1 MSFFNTLGEKHFAS
15 PYIPWAKQIDTL
27 RQVESER
34 RRFVWVFRCSLKNPI
49 GTIEHAKSS
58 GICAA
63 TFSLTPVGAEKLVNS
78 SDNKLPVLFGNRQ
91 VLRVFYQYRR
101 AASNP
106 SCAIRE
112 DEIPNRRI
120 REEYEHNMSET
131 TYALG
136 HSLAEIQRLKNQAA
150 MLRPISERL
159 LRSAGIDAGQRVLDL
174 GCGAGDVSMLA
185 AELVGP
191 AGFVVGIDRSQEV
204 LDVARERTQ
213 EAGLRQVSFV
223 RASVEEFSVDEP
235 FDLVIG
241 RYILIH
247 QLEPVALLRK
257 AARLV
262 RPEGALAFH
271 EVRIASDTKSFPYV
285 PLWDLTTN
293 LVRIALKSS
302 VSNYDGADRL
312 PEHFSEAGLPYP
324 SLFCE
329 ELVGG
334 SVESPLYGS
343 LAELLQTLQP
353 QLERMRI
360 MAAETIALDGLE
372 SRLRDAVVKARSQI
386 YGPAQVCVWAR
397 L

>member
-1 MSFFNTLGEKHFAS
+1 MG
-15 PYIPWAKQIDTL
+15 
-27 RQVESER
+27 
-34 RRFVWVFRCSLKNPI
+34 
-49 GTIEHAKSS
+49 
-58 GICAA
+58 
-63 TFSLTPVGAEKLVNS
+63 
-78 SDNKLPVLFGNRQ
+78 
-91 VLRVFYQYRR
+91 
-101 AASNP
+101 
-106 SCAIRE
+106 
-112 DEIPNRRI
+112 
-120 REEYEHNMSET
+120 ET

-136 HSLAEIQRLKNQAA
+136 HSSAEIERLKNQAA
-150 MLRPISERL
+150 MLRPITERL
-159 LRSAGIDAGQRVLDL
+159 LRSAGIDAGVRVLDL

-312 PEHFSEAGLPYP
+312 AEHFSEAGLPYP